1 MSPFTAI
8 EQSRQDG
15 VFLSGWRFPRQANV
29 SLKRLHGY
37 WLSRCP
43 PDMALPRRRD
53 IDPADFPA
61 PLQNILLL
69 NVHDGEPWFTHR
81 VAGAKLSWLLRRPMT
96 GQPLGAGLPEVQ
108 RLSAVA
114 RAREVVLTQEPR
126 YRSGDLG
133 WCGRDYL
140 NFEELLL
147 PLAGPDGSTAMI
159 LGILMVLDPHG
170 REC

>member
-1 MSPFTAI
+1 MSPFAAVELRRLDSVSQI
-8 EQSRQDG
+8 
-15 VFLSGWRFPRQANV
+15 GWQVPRLANH
-29 SLKRLHGY
+29 SLKRLQAY
-37 WLSRCP
+37 WESRCP
-43 PDMALPRRRD
+43 PGAPPRRSD

-61 PLQNILLL
+61 PLQNIFLL
-69 NVHDGEPWFTHR
+69 NVHDCEPWFSYR
-81 VAGAKLSWLLRRPMT
+81 VAGDKLSWLLRRPLT
-96 GQPLGAGLPEVQ
+96 GRPLGTGLTEHQ
-108 RLSAVA
+108 RLAA
-114 RAREVVLTQEPR
+114 IALAREVALTRQPR

-159 LGILMVLDPHG
+159 LGIMTVLDPCG